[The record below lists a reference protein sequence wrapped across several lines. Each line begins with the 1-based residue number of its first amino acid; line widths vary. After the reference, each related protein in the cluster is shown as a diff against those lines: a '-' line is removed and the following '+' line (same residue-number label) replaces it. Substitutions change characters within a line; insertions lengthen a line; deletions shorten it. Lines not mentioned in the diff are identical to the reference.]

1 MSEFDDFSDLD
12 KLFGSDS
19 GLDQEKRKNKPV
31 TELGRGF
38 LSGIREI
45 AKDTATNADFYK
57 STLKESGLKEYGDM
71 IGAAAKTAKEVS
83 SLYNE
88 SVRVLKDPVAEL
100 VRNMDKRIPASQ
112 TFLKKLSERAKHA
125 LGIEDAPDTSYK
137 SEEQLQEENVQN
149 TVSDTFS
156 EQDQITAQIAEN
168 ARFKTTV
175 EQRGLGNRILQSINN
190 GIYGLNA
197 FNSKIAISYQK
208 KSLELQVR
216 SYLTHR
222 ETLALHQRALA
233 TIIDQNRALIWNS
246 SLPDIQKIKTSK
258 EQHETQHKMGKF
270 ALTKGASIIGNSAI
284 GKRIKDAARAK
295 LIEHLNNVRGGIDGV
310 NAGMGMSDMMD
321 MADMSTTK
329 LTGMAAASF
338 LFDNGIFSAQD
349 LAKGIFSKFLKK
361 RINPNG
367 AVAGFGKK
375 YGKYAIDHEGG
386 LSRGIK
392 KAADWLRPSMDERLN
407 GGATK
412 TWFKSTLADIL
423 DNASIGKVDLS
434 LPKKDN
440 ARSLH
445 QAAVYNLGTQKSITT
460 IIPGYL
466 ARILREVQTIR
477 TGKNAELTVF
487 DHDRNQFL
495 SASRHTSMVTST
507 IKKSMSGKW
516 TNEQLDKV
524 VGSTFGADV
533 SPAAAAEIK
542 KMIVRGSLR
551 RELIDGEY
559 LASDKAQRH
568 IPTELRDEVN
578 KAIHSKLTGND
589 EATNSFVSNV
599 SKIKDQI
606 GDPRGYIEDLIN
618 AGYHDELIQGKVI
631 RHDGQGGYRIN
642 EKKLNDFLT
651 GSSRRTRFTAKRSP
665 VAQPAAV
672 LRTAVKTQKA
682 RPATITTAPSAPS
695 TYTQHDPIT
704 SVASAAYEVSTPA
717 EVERAHIDA
726 NKEARKRVVGGK
738 AKQLASE
745 YMAAAKAHGLK
756 IPAGVSL
763 SNAGIERLVTAAKAK
778 GVDLHA
784 AVSKRLT
791 DVGQAVQNNA
801 VVQSVAPTMA
811 QKADAIR
818 WTYGRFSNEYRD
830 HLAANGTGK
839 AGPTMAQKAD
849 ALRWTF
855 GKNSKEY
862 MAHVAAN
869 GTGKAGPTMA
879 QKADAV
885 RWTYGRFS
893 NEYRDHLAANGTGKA
908 GPTPQQKADALQWTF
923 GKNSKEYLAHVA
935 TMTQNGTAI
944 AQKAGTVGRAAAA
957 SSRDYV
963 GRVAAGIQDTA
974 ADVKTRFNATTDRA
988 KAKYAKWSANR
999 QQKPT
1004 AADDA
1009 THATLLKS
1017 KDPLD
1022 VIVGLLQEHNKDFKN
1037 YADSI
1042 VDVHVVSNLEY
1053 KDLERKSKH
1062 VRKRQTWFGKLKDTV
1077 LHPFKAAKSTIHDG
1091 WDAIKNSPKK
1101 ALEALKSFLPTN
1113 MLLKLLEVPFNFAT
1127 SIFKGMGFVKDK
1139 VTKIAGHL
1147 HIPAAMKKLIK
1158 GTGKLLF
1165 NTPLFKNCKQ
1175 EDIYI
1180 LNSSGKGI
1188 QPNPILTKIGFSR
1201 GEYFT
1206 DEGKPCKGICDIKG
1220 DIYDR
1225 DRNLLL
1231 SATELKN
1238 GIYDKNGKRI
1248 IHRSLLNK
1256 IVGFGPRVAMNTARR
1271 FKNQLVSTAK
1281 MVGKA
1286 AMFAPKALYH
1296 VAKFGS
1302 SVTKGLAKGAIA
1314 TIRGMGSVAS
1324 RGIGAMGHA
1333 LSPFHFTAAAET
1345 ATYSKKSY
1353 GVLLAILNA
1362 IKGLK
1367 HTPTTKGNIWKHHV
1381 PDAVSGVE
1389 GGLTSEVS
1397 DPNAQIYAGKWWR
1410 HPKKAIA
1417 AKYAGHKGMG
1427 GIKSLLAKILKKEKS
1442 SSSGGV
1448 LNDLEHAGEFLGGG
1462 FLLKKMKGLLGLGEK
1477 ESLHGGLLKKVGS
1490 MFAKGFGKLGSM
1502 LGGVLGSAKN
1512 ALLGKGKSILNA
1524 GKNLIKSKFGNV
1536 AEDAGADAT
1545 EAGGAGAAEVGVGEA
1560 GTLATGAALPAAGVA
1575 LAGGAGYLAGK
1586 YVFNPLLNKTVK
1598 AVTGGKDKS
1607 LGGLAYR
1614 LTHHVTNPHLKHYA
1628 TLDKSTNAPIG
1639 IKQNNPGYLKS
1650 WGKFKIRN
1658 GIVHFTQP
1666 EIGIV
1671 SLAVACRIYAGQGYN
1686 NIVSLIKKLS
1696 PPGYWKHPKN
1706 FINSISEQAR
1716 IKPSETL
1723 DLTNPVTLDKIITA
1737 IIIVENGKMYYSPEM
1752 VQSASKEVAGIA
1764 KPVFPVGTAMQKL
1777 VKPDSSPKN
1786 LLAKPKKKHKPSSI
1800 LDTAEH
1806 YAKSAASWIGS
1817 ESKSIYHSVSS
1828 AASSAY
1834 AGASTAAI
1842 KAYKGVKY
1850 VAGEAKHYA
1859 IEGFKAAKGAF
1870 ARVVQLVGIYGISG
1884 LTAYLESR
1892 GDAGAVSSGAGDHG
1906 GVSYGTFQLSSLTSG
1921 VQGFLGYISNTK
1933 EGKMLLKAGAVD
1945 SEPFKSMWRKL
1956 GKTDKHFAELQ
1967 AQYNIVHYFDPIMK
1981 HLAAA
1986 GLDFSSYGLGVKAM
2000 LDRTANQFGYT
2011 GGASIVT
2018 AALHGK
2024 DITKM
2029 SEADV
2034 ITTIENH
2041 KLHNIGTFFRSSS
2054 SAIQAGVAR
2063 EIAMEKDFA
2072 LKLNK
2077 GTLKNKSKKS
2087 PIGAKKAGPSPK
2099 GVVPVKKGGKT
2110 AAKTAAK
2117 PPVTA
2122 GKKPALHVVGGKAVP
2137 GKPGATAPHPAH
2149 TALATTGH
2157 KTTPLKLVKPTAAVD
2172 NKTLVTPKA
2181 SITPVGFTGPHV
2193 TAPRAHPIPV
2203 VSANHEDIK
2212 QIHGHVKSI
2221 RTTLEKSLD
2230 VQNKT
2235 YEALISLL
2243 KKNGA
2248 TGNAGASNTSADSPD
2263 GNKPTPR
2270 NTPVVRSRPT
2280 PVPATAV
2287 TIKRKTL

>member
-1 MSEFDDFSDLD
+1 MSEIDDFGDLD

-19 GLDQEKRKNKPV
+19 GLEQEKKKNKPV

-38 LSGIREI
+38 LSGIREV
-45 AKDTATNADFYK
+45 AKNTATDSDFYK
-57 STLKESGLKEYGDM
+57 SVLKESGLKEYGDM
-71 IGAAAKTAKEVS
+71 VSTAAKTAKEVS

-88 SVRVLKDPVAEL
+88 SVRVLKDPIAEL

-137 SEEQLQEENVQN
+137 SDEQIQEENVQN
-149 TVSDTFS
+149 TVSNTFS

-222 ETLALHQRALA
+222 ETLSLHQRALA
-233 TIIDQNRALIWNS
+233 TIIDQNKALIWNS
-246 SLPDIQKIKTSK
+246 SLPDIQKIRISK
-258 EQHETQHKMGKF
+258 EQHQTQHKMSKF

-295 LIEHLNNVRGGIDGV
+295 LIEHLENVKGGIEGV
-310 NAGMGMSDMMD
+310 NAGAGMSDMMD
-321 MADMSTTK
+321 MAGMSTTK
-329 LTGMAAASF
+329 LIGMGAASL

-349 LAKGIFSKFLKK
+349 LAKGVFSKFLKK

-367 AVAGFGKK
+367 AIAKFGKK

-386 LSRGIK
+386 LGRGLK
-392 KAADWLRPSMDERLN
+392 NVADKMRPTIDERLN
-407 GGATK
+407 GGTK
-412 TWFKSTLADIL
+412 AWFKSTLADIL
-423 DNASIGKVDLS
+423 DNASIGKVDLN
-434 LPKKDN
+434 LDKNDN

-460 IIPGYL
+460 VIPGYL
-466 ARILREVQTIR
+466 ARILREVQSIR
-477 TGKNAELTVF
+477 TGKSAELTVF

-495 SASRHTSMVTST
+495 SSSRHTSMVSGT

-516 TNEQLDKV
+516 TNEQLDKI
-524 VGSTFGADV
+524 VGSTFGEGV

-559 LASDKAQRH
+559 LSSSRAQRH
-568 IPTELRDEVN
+568 VPTELRGEIN
-578 KAIHSKLTGND
+578 NAIQSKLTGND
-589 EATNSFVSNV
+589 EATNSFVSNI
-599 SKIKDQI
+599 SKIKTQI

-618 AGYHDELIQGKVI
+618 AGYHDELIQGKII
-631 RHDGQGGYRIN
+631 RHNGQGGYHIN
-642 EKKLNDFLT
+642 EKKLSDFLT
-651 GSSRRTRFTAKRSP
+651 GSNRGGGSTIKRIPLHQPVQSSTTRK
-665 VAQPAAV
+665 AQAILNP
-672 LRTAVKTQKA
+672 
-682 RPATITTAPSAPS
+682 TAPSAH
-695 TYTQHDPIT
+695 TQHVPIT
-704 SVASAAYEVSTPA
+704 SGASAAYEVSTPP
-717 EVERAHIDA
+717 EIERAHISA
-726 NKEARKRVVGGK
+726 NNEARRRFVGSGVK
-738 AKQLASE
+738 NLASK
-745 YMAAAKAHGLK
+745 YIAVAKDHGLK
-756 IPAGVSL
+756 IPSGISL
-763 SNAGIERLVTAAKAK
+763 NNAGIERLVTAAKTK
-778 GVDLHA
+778 GIDLHA
-784 AVSKRLT
+784 AVSRRLT
-791 DVGQAVQNNA
+791 TIGQDVQSNK
-801 VVQSVAPTMA
+801 VVQSVVPTA
-811 QKADAIR
+811 KQKANAIR
-818 WTYGRFSNEYRD
+818 WT
-830 HLAANGTGK
+830 
-839 AGPTMAQKAD
+839 
-849 ALRWTF
+849 F
-855 GKNSKEY
+855 GN
-862 MAHVAAN
+862 
-869 GTGKAGPTMA
+869 
-879 QKADAV
+879 
-885 RWTYGRFS
+885 
-893 NEYRDHLAANGTGKA
+893 
-908 GPTPQQKADALQWTF
+908 
-923 GKNSKEYLAHVA
+923 NSKEYLTHVA
-935 TMTQNGTAI
+935 TMTQNGTAL
-944 AQKAGTVGRAAAA
+944 AQTAKTASAAAGA
-957 SSRDYV
+957 AVSDYTSRL
-963 GRVAAGIQDTA
+963 AANAQDTA
-974 ADVKTRFNATTDRA
+974 GGIKTHFNAAIDSA
-988 KAKYAKWSANR
+988 KARYAKLRYNI

-1004 AADDA
+1004 ETDNKAS
-1009 THATLLKS
+1009 TTLIKS

-1022 VIVGLLQEHNKDFKN
+1022 VIVGLLQEHNKDFRE

-1053 KDLERKSKH
+1053 KELERKSKH
-1062 VRKRQTWFGKLKDTV
+1062 VRRHQTWFGKLKDTV
-1077 LHPFKAAKSTIHDG
+1077 LHPFKSVKNAMHDG
-1091 WDAIKNSPKK
+1091 WDSIRNSPKK

-1113 MLLKLLEVPFNFAT
+1113 ILLKFLELPFNFAT
-1127 SIFKGMGFVKDK
+1127 GIFKGMGFIKDK
-1139 VTKIAGHL
+1139 VTSVANKL

-1158 GTGKLLF
+1158 GTGKILF
-1165 NTPLFKNCKQ
+1165 NTPLLKNCKQ
-1175 EDIYI
+1175 EDVYI
-1180 LNSSGKGI
+1180 LNSSGRGI
-1188 QPNPILTKIGFSR
+1188 QLNPILTKIGFSR

-1206 DEGKPCKGICDIKG
+1206 DEGKVCNGICDIRG

-1238 GIYDKNGKRI
+1238 GIYDKNGKKI
-1248 IHRSLLNK
+1248 VHRSLLNK
-1256 IVGFGPRVAMNTARR
+1256 IAGFGPRVAMNTVRR
-1271 FKNQLVSTAK
+1271 FKNQLIWTAK
-1281 MVGKA
+1281 MAGKA
-1286 AMFAPKALYH
+1286 ALVAPKALYN

-1302 SVTKGLAKGAIA
+1302 SVTKGLAKGAIT
-1314 TIRGMGSVAS
+1314 TIKGVGGVAS
-1324 RGIGAMGHA
+1324 RSVGAMGHL

-1353 GVLLAILNA
+1353 NVLVEILKA
-1362 IKGLK
+1362 IKWLK
-1367 HTPTTKGNIWKHHV
+1367 HTPTTKSGVWKHHI
-1381 PDAVSGVE
+1381 PDAVSGVD

-1397 DPNAQIYAGKWWR
+1397 DPNVQMYAGKWWR

-1417 AKYAGHKGMG
+1417 AKYAGYKSTG
-1427 GIKSLLAKILKKEKS
+1427 GIKTLLAKILNKEKS

-1462 FLLKKMKGLLGLGEK
+1462 FLLKKMKGLLGIGEK
-1477 ESLHGGLLKKVGS
+1477 ESLHGGLLKKIGS

-1502 LGGVLGSAKN
+1502 LSGVLGSAKN
-1512 ALLGKGKSILNA
+1512 ALLGKGKSILDA
-1524 GKNLIKSKFGNV
+1524 GKNLIKSKFGKI
-1536 AEDAGADAT
+1536 ADTAGADAA
-1545 EAGGAGAAEVGVGEA
+1545 EAGAGEA
-1560 GTLATGAALPAAGVA
+1560 GTVATGAALPAAGVA

-1607 LGGLAYR
+1607 LGGLVYR
-1614 LTHHVTNPHLKHYA
+1614 LTHKVTSPHLKNPAITAHFA
-1628 TLDKSTNAPIG
+1628 AMDKSNNAPIG
-1639 IKQNNPGYLKS
+1639 IKQNNPGYLKT
-1650 WGKFKIRN
+1650 WGKLKIRN
-1658 GIVHFTQP
+1658 GIAHFPTP
-1666 EIGIV
+1666 EGGIV
-1671 SLAVACRIYAGQGYN
+1671 ALGVACRIYADQGYN
-1686 NIVSLIKKLS
+1686 TIITLMKKLS
-1696 PPGYWKHPKN
+1696 LPGYWKDPKN
-1706 FINSISEQAR
+1706 FISTISEQAHL
-1716 IKPSETL
+1716 KPGEVL
-1723 DLTNPVTLDKIITA
+1723 DLTNIVTLDKLLTA

-1752 VQSASKEVAGIA
+1752 IQNAVRGVADIG
-1764 KPVFPVGTAMQKL
+1764 KPIFPIGTAIPKL
-1777 VKPDSSPKN
+1777 VKNVTSHKN
-1786 LLAKPKKKHKPSSI
+1786 ILHKPKKKPVKTVSMISA
-1800 LDTAEH
+1800 AES

-1828 AASSAY
+1828 AASSVY
-1834 AGASTAAI
+1834 AGASAAAI

-1870 ARVVQLVGIYGISG
+1870 ARVVQLVGIYGVSG

-1906 GVSYGTFQLSSLTSG
+1906 GVSYGTFQLSSATDG

-1933 EGKMLLKAGAVD
+1933 EGKMLMKAGAVD

-1981 HLAAA
+1981 RLSDA
-1986 GLDFSSYGLGVKAM
+1986 GLDFSSYGLGMKAM
-2000 LDRTANQFGYT
+2000 LDRTSNQFGDA

-2063 EIAMEKDFA
+2063 EIAMEKAFA

-2077 GTLKNKSKKS
+2077 GTLKDKSKKS
-2087 PIGAKKAGPSPK
+2087 PIESKKTGPSPK
-2099 GVVPVKKGGKT
+2099 GIVPIKKIGKPT
-2110 AAKTAAK
+2110 TK
-2117 PPVTA
+2117 PPVA
-2122 GKKPALHVVGGKAVP
+2122 RGKKPALRVVGGS
-2137 GKPGATAPHPAH
+2137 TAPNKPASGIGKSTH
-2149 TALATTGH
+2149 APLAASSH
-2157 KTTPLKLVKPTAAVD
+2157 KTTPLKLVKPTPIVD

-2181 SITPVGFTGPHV
+2181 SITPIGFTGPHV
-2193 TAPRAHPIPV
+2193 VAPRAHPIPV

-2235 YEALISLL
+2235 YEALVSLL

-2248 TGNAGASNTSADSPD
+2248 PSNTATSNTPSDSQSS
-2263 GNKPTPR
+2263 NEPTPR
-2270 NTPVVRSRPT
+2270 NTPIVRSRPV